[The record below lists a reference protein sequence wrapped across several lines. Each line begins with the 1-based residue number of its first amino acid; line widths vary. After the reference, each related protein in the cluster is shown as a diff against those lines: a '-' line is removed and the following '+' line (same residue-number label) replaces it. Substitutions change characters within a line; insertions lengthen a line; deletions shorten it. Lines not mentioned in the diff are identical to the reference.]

1 MQKPE
6 KSAERHMYIYL
17 SSDCSVRQIVPLRD
31 IKVGSAQWIQCSASS
46 IDFQGSKTSSAV
58 VFD

>member
-1 MQKPE
+1 
-6 KSAERHMYIYL
+6 MYIYL